1 MKTKEHVQKV
11 KKAFRG
17 DAYDK
22 KPNEHQLSE
31 KQKEAKDRQI
41 REAINETFSTP
52 NGKIALK
59 YLMDIEKLSNRL
71 KSFLPNINIHLTDV
85 NEVIKFET
93 PLAAH
98 YTVIK

>member
-1 MKTKEHVQKV
+1 MALASPN
-11 KKAFRG
+11 KKIYCIISDGECAEGSVWEALRFIDEMG
-17 DAYDK
+17 LTNIEIHANINGWAAY
-22 KPNEHQLSE
+22 KPV
-31 KQKEAKDRQI
+31 
-41 REAINETFSTP
+41 
-52 NGKIALK
+52 
-59 YLMDIEKLSNRL
+59 DIEKLSNRL